1 MSIFFLIPFVFFC
14 LLCAWCKEFFF
25 QSTDISL
32 PSARSLHFSTPS
44 HPVILFYSPD
54 DTTKRNVYLS
64 AYSILMA
71 DQFVTFARQLAWD
84 SHKLFWLTLTLKQFC
99 CVFFR
104 VEAWNIYISIH
115 VAIEYDGVAGG
126 CLFWTR
132 NSKFKLHFMNG

>member
-32 PSARSLHFSTPS
+32 PSAHSLLFSTPS

-104 VEAWNIYISIH
+104 VEAWNIYTCGDRIWR
-115 VAIEYDGVAGG
+115 GGGG

-132 NSKFKLHFMNG
+132 NSKFKLHFING